1 MKNNMLLM
9 VKVMFELEGL
19 DEQVKR
25 TKMEEDSDPV
35 ILINTFHGKSKYAD
49 KKNNIE
55 RVYNCY
61 FDSDMD

>member
-1 MKNNMLLM
+1 
-9 VKVMFELEGL
+9 MFELEGL

-55 RVYNCY
+55 IVYNCY